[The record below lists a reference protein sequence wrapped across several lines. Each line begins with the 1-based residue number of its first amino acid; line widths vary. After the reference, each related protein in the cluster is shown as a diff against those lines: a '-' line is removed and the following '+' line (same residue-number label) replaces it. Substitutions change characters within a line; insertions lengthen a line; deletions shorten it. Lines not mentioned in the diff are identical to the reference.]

1 MQGIP
6 GLINNDAC
14 TFDFFT
20 HTVKPARNVKKDLQ
34 AFLKK
39 RSKYTISNLKLPE
52 LDGKE
57 KYRPIKNMEPVENS
71 ESLNYNSAQAIA
83 DTRAA
88 ARNKG
93 DTDLDNVL
101 KNIRDI
107 MLTSSIKLKTITPD
121 LID

>member
-1 MQGIP
+1 M
-6 GLINNDAC
+6 INNDAC